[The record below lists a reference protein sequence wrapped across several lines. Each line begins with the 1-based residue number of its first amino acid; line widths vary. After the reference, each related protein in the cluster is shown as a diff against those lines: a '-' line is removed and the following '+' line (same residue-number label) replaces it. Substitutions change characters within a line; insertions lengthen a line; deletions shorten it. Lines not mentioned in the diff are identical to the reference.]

1 MAVRRMSI
9 AEQPGALSQNESTV
23 GSVGE
28 SAFPLLVVGGV
39 CGLAWA
45 ASLRGFMSQI
55 AAADS
60 SVSWFGTFG
69 WILLPGV
76 ITGVLLAWA
85 EHLRRIGGRRGWRW
99 LALAPLS
106 FAGVLL
112 SGLADPG
119 SMFEGGI
126 GGGAIGVPL
135 YAMAGGFALS
145 RRGPMWARIACGVL
159 FLTMIPI
166 WALTVT
172 SFGGPAL
179 ALDTARGAWVA
190 LYYWSLLVVLA
201 LACAIPHRP
210 TMPPQG

>member
-1 MAVRRMSI
+1 MPVNRMSKT
-9 AEQPGALSQNESTV
+9 EQSAALSPSKSTV
-23 GSVGE
+23 GRGGE
-28 SAFPLLVVGGV
+28 SALPLLVVGGV

-55 AAADS
+55 AATDS
-60 SVSWFGTFG
+60 TVSWLGTFG

-76 ITGVLLAWA
+76 ITGALLAWA

-106 FAGVLL
+106 FASVLL
-112 SGLADPG
+112 TGLTDPG

-135 YAMAGGFALS
+135 YAMAGGVAIS
-145 RRGPMWARIACGVL
+145 RRGPVWARIACGVL

-172 SFGGPAL
+172 SFGGPGL

-201 LACAIPHRP
+201 LACAVPHRR
-210 TMPPQG
+210 TMPHGS

>member
-1 MAVRRMSI
+1 M
-9 AEQPGALSQNESTV
+9 AEQVARVSARESTV

-28 SAFPLLVVGGV
+28 PALPLLAIGGV

-45 ASLRGFMSQI
+45 AALRGFMAQI
-55 AAADS
+55 AATDS
-60 SVSWFGTFG
+60 SVTWLGTFG

-85 EHLRRIGGRRGWRW
+85 EHLRRTGGRRRWRW

-106 FAGVLL
+106 FASVLL
-112 SGLADPG
+112 PGLADPG

-135 YAMAGGFALS
+135 CAMAGGFALS
-145 RRGPMWARIACGVL
+145 KRGPVWARIACGVL

-201 LACAIPHRP
+201 LACAIPHRQ
-210 TMPPQG
+210 TMPSES

>member
-9 AEQPGALSQNESTV
+9 AEQPGALSQRESTV

-28 SAFPLLVVGGV
+28 SALPLLVVGGV

-60 SVSWFGTFG
+60 SVSWLGTFG

-76 ITGVLLAWA
+76 ITGVLLALA
-85 EHLRRIGGRRGWRW
+85 EHLRRIGGKRGWRW

-210 TMPPQG
+210 TTPPQG